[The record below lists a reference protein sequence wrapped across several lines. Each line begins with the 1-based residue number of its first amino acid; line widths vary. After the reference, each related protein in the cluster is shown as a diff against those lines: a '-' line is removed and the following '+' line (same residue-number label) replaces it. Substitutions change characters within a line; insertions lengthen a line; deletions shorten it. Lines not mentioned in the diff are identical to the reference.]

1 MFTVNVDSNG
11 YVLSISHT
19 ANDNIELDLDKLN
32 LKYLNAY
39 KLVDGKL
46 YLDEEVYNILVAEE
60 EQREKDEEIADLESK
75 LNRTDYIMAEM
86 TEEFLSLS
94 NPLTFVADV
103 IKILADYKSRY
114 KDVLSNR
121 KAWRERIEEL
131 ESFYVET
138 GKEK

>member
-1 MFTVNVDSNG
+1 MYTVNVDSYG
-11 YVLSISHT
+11 YVLSISHS

-103 IKILADYKSRY
+103 IKILADYKSKY

-131 ESFYVET
+131 KSFYVET